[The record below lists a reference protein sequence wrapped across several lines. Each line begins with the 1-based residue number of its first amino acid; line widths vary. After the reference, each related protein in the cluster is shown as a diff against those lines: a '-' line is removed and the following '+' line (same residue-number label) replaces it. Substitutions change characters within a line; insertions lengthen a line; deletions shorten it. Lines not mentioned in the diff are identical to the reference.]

1 VPDALLRLRTIY
13 PNIMKLDYDN
23 RRTRNAAE
31 TGAAEEMER
40 KSAIEL
46 FDEFYT
52 KQNGQPLSAE
62 QRAFAEETLE
72 KLKEEE
78 TV

>member
-1 VPDALLRLRTIY
+1 
-13 PNIMKLDYDN
+13 
-23 RRTRNAAE
+23 
-31 TGAAEEMER
+31 MER
-40 KSAIEL
+40 KSGIEL

-72 KLKEEE
+72 GLKEEE